1 MSGNLVTKGLAVF
14 TIGRVKCMEEEAQ
27 NAIIEMVKEINRLD
41 VLEYLKIITSDILE
55 EIKNE

>member
-1 MSGNLVTKGLAVF
+1 
-14 TIGRVKCMEEEAQ
+14 MEEEETR
-27 NAIIEMVKEINRLD
+27 NAIIDMVNQIDRLD

>member
-1 MSGNLVTKGLAVF
+1 
-14 TIGRVKCMEEEAQ
+14 MEEEETR
-27 NAIIEMVKEINRLD
+27 NAIIDMVNKIDRLD